1 VALYLAGQ
9 ALFRAALGLP
19 RPWMRLLAA
28 ILAVLT
34 TALGVYVAEWVNWLR
49 SPSWY
54 RAIILDDV
62 IGLRA
67 GERGS
72 YLAG

>member
-1 VALYLAGQ
+1 
-9 ALFRAALGLP
+9 
-19 RPWMRLLAA
+19 MRLLAA

-34 TALGVYVAEWVNWLR
+34 TALGVYVAEWVQLAAIAVVV
-49 SPSWY
+49 Y
-54 RAIILDDV
+54 GAIILDDV

-67 GERGS
+67 GERSS